1 MSQSAPTLPEQ
12 PQGAFATLTRAP
24 RALLG
29 AGRGKLAS
37 LWSGQEEVV
46 SSQEGHGLNPES
58 QTAPATSSEH
68 ASSSEAA
75 TAFCY
80 PAGQDHLDRQVLVL
94 SLAALPDPSSV
105 SYDELLQK
113 TLDKVAM
120 VCEQDYVL
128 VLMAAKRAD
137 GYVPGWRWIAKAYTK
152 LERKWVCFASIL
164 ADLLDIART

>member
-1 MSQSAPTLPEQ
+1 MSQSAPTMPEQ
-12 PQGAFATLTRAP
+12 PQGTFSTLTRAP

-37 LWSGQEEVV
+37 LWSGREEAVTTQEVTKDT
-46 SSQEGHGLNPES
+46 QEDDGIHGD
-58 QTAPATSSEH
+58 APSN
-68 ASSSEAA
+68 ASFSSEAA

-80 PAGQDHLDRQVLVL
+80 LAGQDHLNRQILVL
-94 SLAALPDPSSV
+94 SLAALPDSGTVP
-105 SYDELLQK
+105 YDELLQK

-137 GYVPGWRWIAKAYTK
+137 GYVPGWRWIAKAYTR
-152 LERKWVCFASIL
+152 LERK
-164 ADLLDIART
+164 